1 MTKNTQRVAKREYN
15 VSSERSSPQADLD
28 ACFDEFDDQ
37 LAHSRATVWGQ
48 TPCTVIGS
56 WSRRYPTRT
65 APGDKT
71 DNESLQA
78 EGQNDQAEANV
89 KQAGDKAKDAAG
101 DVKDALK

>member
-1 MTKNTQRVAKREYN
+1 MSFADKAKHSAE
-15 VSSERSSPQADLD
+15 EAGGK
-28 ACFDEFDDQ
+28 AKEF
-37 LAHSRATVWGQ
+37 V
-48 TPCTVIGS
+48 
-56 WSRRYPTRT
+56 
-65 APGDKT
+65 GDKT